1 MNKET
6 KITRKKYEALGEELI
21 RIDHKSGLS
30 ALVVPK
36 KGFSKMYAVFAT
48 NYGSIDREFSS
59 DCTDGMITVPD
70 GIAHFLEHKLFE
82 GKDGNA
88 FEKYAVTGA
97 QANAYTSFDKTAYLF
112 SCTDRF
118 GENLKIL
125 LDFVQSPYFTDENV
139 QKEQGI
145 IGQEIRMYDD
155 HPDFRVLNNLL
166 NLLYH
171 EHPVRVDIA
180 GTVESISHI
189 TPKILNTCY
198 DTFYNLSNMV
208 LCIAGDVDA
217 DEVVSVMDESI
228 MPKPSSNIK
237 RKAVSEPDTVAGD
250 YTEQTLEVAIPKF
263 QLGFKDICGVFTG
276 REAQRNDYLTEILLE
291 MIMGEDTALYNDLFG
306 RGLINKNFGFEYYR
320 ERSFALSIFEG
331 ESEDPKAVRDAI
343 FARIEELKSDFDE
356 NAFNIAKKNVYSRMI
371 FQFNSTDNIANS
383 LISCY
388 FNDIDMFE
396 GTEVVRSISANEA
409 KERLLGHF
417 RKELAALSVICPAN
431 DKRS

>member
-1 MNKET
+1 MNNET
-6 KITRKKYEALGEELI
+6 KITKKKYEALGEELI
-21 RIDHKSGLS
+21 RIDHKSGLT

-36 KGFSKMYAVFAT
+36 RGFSKKYAVFAT
-48 NYGSIDREFSS
+48 NYGSIDREFGSEH
-59 DCTDGMITVPD
+59 TNGMITVPD

-118 GENLKIL
+118 KENLNIL

-155 HPDFRVLNNLL
+155 HPDFRVLYNLL
-166 NLLYH
+166 NLLYV

-189 TPKILNTCY
+189 TPEILNTCY
-198 DTFYNLSNMV
+198 DTFYDLSNMV
-208 LCIAGDVDA
+208 LCIAGDVSIDDVISA
-217 DEVVSVMDESI
+217 MDEKLI
-228 MPKPSSNIK
+228 PKRALNIE
-237 RKAVSEPDTVAGD
+237 RKKVSEPEGIAGD
-250 YTEQTLEVAIPKF
+250 YTEQPLEVAIPKF

-276 REAQRNDYLTEILLE
+276 REAQKNDHITEILLE
-291 MIMGEDTALYNDLFG
+291 MIAGEDTGLYSDLFG
-306 RGLINKNFGFEYYR
+306 RGLINRSFGSEYYR

-331 ESEDPKAVRDAI
+331 ESEDPKSVRDAI
-343 FARIEELKSDFDE
+343 FERIEELCADFDE
-356 NAFNIAKKNVYSRMI
+356 DAFNIAKKNVYSRMI

-396 GTEVVRSISANEA
+396 GAELIRSISKEEA
-409 KERLLGHF
+409 KERLVTHF

-431 DKRS
+431 GKQS

>member
-1 MNKET
+1 MSSET
-6 KITRKKYEALGEELI
+6 RITKKTYETLGEELI
-21 RIDHKSGLS
+21 RIDHKSGLT

-36 KGFSKMYAVFAT
+36 RGFSKMYAVFAA
-48 NYGSIDREFSS
+48 NYGSVDREFKS
-59 DCTDGMITVPD
+59 DATDGFVVVPD

-97 QANAYTSFDKTAYLF
+97 SANAYTSFDKTAYLF

-118 GENLKIL
+118 KENLEIL

-139 QKEQGI
+139 KKEQGI

-189 TPKILNTCY
+189 TPEILNTCY

-208 LCIAGDVDA
+208 LCIAGDVDI
-217 DEVVSVMDESI
+217 DEVVSAMDEKI
-228 MPKPSSNIK
+228 IKKPSSHIE
-237 RKAVSEPDTVAGD
+237 RKAINEPDTVAG
-250 YTEQTLEVAIPKF
+250 TMTSQPLEVAIPKF
-263 QLGFKDICGVFTG
+263 MLGFKDICGEFTG
-276 REAQRNDYLTEILLE
+276 RAAQKNDYLTEILME
-291 MIMGEDTALYNDLFG
+291 MTAGEDSDLYGDLFG

-320 ERSFALSIFEG
+320 ERNFALSIFEG
-331 ESEDPKAVRDAI
+331 ESEDPAAVRDAI
-343 FARIEELKSDFDE
+343 FEKLALLREDFDE
-356 NAFNIAKKNVYSRMI
+356 EAFNIAKKNVYSRMI

-396 GTEVVRSISANEA
+396 GIEMIKAISKEDA
-409 KERLLGHF
+409 KARLLSHF
-417 RKELAALSVICPAN
+417 KEELAALSVICPAN
-431 DKRS
+431 DK